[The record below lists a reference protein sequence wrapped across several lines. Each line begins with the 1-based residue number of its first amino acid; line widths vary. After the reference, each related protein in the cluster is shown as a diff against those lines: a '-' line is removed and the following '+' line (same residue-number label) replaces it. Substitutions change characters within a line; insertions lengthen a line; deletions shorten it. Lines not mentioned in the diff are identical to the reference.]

1 MNNSTLKLSPPTY
14 YRKGWD
20 IIMIIEDFLAK
31 QDPNILASKQFQTAS
46 QNRLKQL
53 IFVNIYAIMN

>member
-1 MNNSTLKLSPPTY
+1 MLKLSPPTY
-14 YRKGWD
+14 YRKGWA
-20 IIMIIEDFLAK
+20 IIMSIEDLITK

-53 IFVNIYAIMN
+53 IFVNIYAIIN